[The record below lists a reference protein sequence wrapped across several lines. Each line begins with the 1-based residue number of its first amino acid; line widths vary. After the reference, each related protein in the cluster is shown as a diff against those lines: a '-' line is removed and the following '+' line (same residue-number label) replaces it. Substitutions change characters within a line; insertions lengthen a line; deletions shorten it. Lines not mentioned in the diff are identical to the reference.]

1 LTLDLTGG
9 RALRSAVMP
18 IFQRV
23 DSLDAPELA
32 PYRTMRRQAE
42 HRRQGIF
49 VAEGEK
55 VVRRLLGSGWRILS
69 MLMEERWIAPLEEQ
83 IAVRREA
90 FPVYLAPRAA
100 LSALAGYPL
109 FQGVLAV
116 GRVPPP
122 SALSDLLARAA
133 RPRLFVA
140 ADGVTHAENM
150 GAILRSSAA
159 FGAQTL
165 ISGETSCS
173 PWLRRAVRGSM
184 GAVFRLPVFETASLA
199 ETLDDLRSAD
209 IRCVAAHPRPEAA
222 AVWNCDFRRDIC
234 VVFGNEGSGIS
245 APALARCDVVAQ
257 IPMAPHVDSLNVASS
272 VAAFLY
278 EIGRQRG
285 SIG

>member
-1 LTLDLTGG
+1 
-9 RALRSAVMP
+9 MP

-23 DSLDAPELA
+23 ESLDAPDLA

-69 MLMEERWIAPLEEQ
+69 MLMEERWVAPLEEQ
-83 IAVRREA
+83 IAARRDA
-90 FPVYLAPRAA
+90 FPIFLAPRTA
-100 LSALAGYPL
+100 LSALTGYPL
-109 FQGVLAV
+109 FQGVLAA

-122 SALSDLLARAA
+122 PALSDLLARAT

-140 ADGVTHAENM
+140 TDGVTHAENM

-159 FGAQTL
+159 FGAQAL

-184 GAVFRLPVFETASLA
+184 GAVFRLPVFETAALA
-199 ETLDDLRSAD
+199 ETLEDLRSAGF
-209 IRCVAAHPRPEAA
+209 RCVAAHPRPEATP
-222 AVWNCDFRRDIC
+222 VWECDFRRDVC

-245 APALARCDVVAQ
+245 TPVLARCDVAAQ
-257 IPMAPHVDSLNVASS
+257 IPMSPQVDSLNVASS

-285 SIG
+285 ASGELPFERARAQ